1 MNKSATPVI
10 VKRVKKLKKKI
21 SKSDKMKI
29 KKALDFLNEDFT
41 KEINDED

>member
-1 MNKSATPVI
+1 MNKSPTPVI
-10 VKRVKKLKKKI
+10 VKKLKKVKKKI
-21 SKSDKMKI
+21 SKIDKIKT